1 MKKFHFMFAGL
12 PYAPTRSKLY
22 KHIYLVVAL
31 ERGYVL
37 YCLQEVELA
46 SQSSIA
52 ASSAVFVSY
61 SGNLNEQIHYAPHE
75 SERSSSIFI
84 PYRHTAIIGLL
95 FKDYWITALPVPGYA
110 NNTTHINIII
120 INTDSLQILF
130 CITTLQHQQQ

>member
-1 MKKFHFMFAGL
+1 M
-12 PYAPTRSKLY
+12 
-22 KHIYLVVAL
+22 LVGCIVYQAYHT
-31 ERGYVL
+31 G
-37 YCLQEVELA
+37 
-46 SQSSIA
+46 
-52 ASSAVFVSY
+52 Y

-130 CITTLQHQQQ
+130 CITTL